1 MLDSGIPRSG
11 ARLGLPRQEYWSELP
26 FPSPGVLPDLGI
38 KPVSP
43 ALAGIFFT
51 TELPG
56 KPSMDSGF
64 IKL

>member
-1 MLDSGIPRSG
+1 MEPASL
-11 ARLGLPRQEYWSELP
+11 LCLPRQEYWSELP

-43 ALAGIFFT
+43 ILAGIFFT

-56 KPSMDSGF
+56 KPGMDSGF